1 MGFGNRAGGRP
12 SLLTHGRLQVISKGY
27 FASQS
32 TLCLPQSAKFQT
44 FMALDYRA
52 GAAIMLVTSAN
63 ALAYNVIHNAMIK
76 MTSAVTTT
84 VIGEAKIVGLF
95 ILSALLLGEPIL
107 PHILDSTL
115 MPALEPLWPRCKFR
129 PCLQP

>member
-1 MGFGNRAGGRP
+1 
-12 SLLTHGRLQVISKGY
+12 
-27 FASQS
+27 
-32 TLCLPQSAKFQT
+32 
-44 FMALDYRA
+44 MALDYRA

-95 ILSALLLGEPIL
+95 ILSALLLGESCL
-107 PHILDSTL
+107 V
-115 MPALEPLWPRCKFR
+115 PLSIPRQPLIGVLSDPPLHMKLNR
-129 PCLQP
+129 RLQRNP